1 MISYTDSNGLQYEE
15 LTYPTLTQTQKNAL
29 KTLMDNYFNENN
41 KAYAEK
47 GKYLFFY
54 KGVTRR
60 EAYAKTGTVAE
71 DNANA
76 VNACLTTGGQYLLN
90 CGLFAQMIWM
100 GRKIEDFTGHLTK
113 PITTINSQFT
123 DPSVKGYYFD
133 FLCARTA
140 QGVIKDDKTKYSDNT
155 YINSAGTQVFL
166 GFDGAAAMA
175 DELYRKGYDIPYSAA
190 DVGDILFTR
199 FQYPTDGDTDEFES
213 TSFRNI
219 SHAAMVYDKKPD
231 GTLVIL
237 ECTNAYNSALGKA
250 YMTLPDPEPSTF
262 PRNSITRGHGLDY
275 KVVMC
280 ARHPMAYEGF
290 NANVKAKFEV
300 YRGVDKA

>member
-123 DPSVKGYYFD
+123 DPSV
-133 FLCARTA
+133 
-140 QGVIKDDKTKYSDNT
+140 
-155 YINSAGTQVFL
+155 
-166 GFDGAAAMA
+166 
-175 DELYRKGYDIPYSAA
+175 
-190 DVGDILFTR
+190 
-199 FQYPTDGDTDEFES
+199 
-213 TSFRNI
+213 
-219 SHAAMVYDKKPD
+219 
-231 GTLVIL
+231 
-237 ECTNAYNSALGKA
+237 
-250 YMTLPDPEPSTF
+250 
-262 PRNSITRGHGLDY
+262 
-275 KVVMC
+275 
-280 ARHPMAYEGF
+280 
-290 NANVKAKFEV
+290 
-300 YRGVDKA
+300 